1 MNRDITPD
9 VLRGFALLG
18 ILVVNIPF
26 MALQSEEGA
35 RAEWVQGFA
44 NSAAAF
50 LIFALFQG
58 KFYLIFS
65 LLFGYSSGYIIKSDR
80 ANRKRWFKRCLVLI
94 AIGILHF
101 TFLWHGDILVLYGIF
116 GIILIPFLFRTDRT
130 LKIWN
135 RIILGF
141 FSILL
146 LTAAILTY
154 LSERFGNEATE
165 LIPPSGLDQAM
176 KGGTFFEAIELRV
189 ELWRL
194 GILSGI
200 LLQGGF
206 VFATFLLGLR
216 LSRIKFLSTD
226 FDTKQNTKM
235 IRIGILIGLPIQLV
249 AACLFLRNEIS
260 SNSSEATYLLATVI
274 SFVAAPLLS
283 IGYVGYIRKLTAE
296 APKKV
301 SWIAP
306 AGKMSLTNYIA
317 QSIAAS
323 LIFGPW
329 GLGLFQKLDLW
340 LVFILAFLIWFTFTY
355 LSSLWLQKFQQG
367 PLERLLGALTQRN

>member
-1 MNRDITPD
+1 M
-9 VLRGFALLG
+9 LRGFALLG

-44 NSAAAF
+44 NSTAAF
-50 LIFALFQG
+50 LIFAIFQG

-65 LLFGYSSGYIIKSDR
+65 LLFGYSSGYIIKSDK

-94 AIGILHF
+94 AIGIIHF
-101 TFLWHGDILVLYGIF
+101 TFLWHGDILVMYGIF
-116 GIILIPFLFRTDRT
+116 GIILIPFLFRSDRT

-146 LTAAILTY
+146 LTLAILNY
-154 LSERFGNEATE
+154 LSERFGNEVTE
-165 LIPPSGLDQAM
+165 FIPPSGLDQAM
-176 KGGTFFEAIELRV
+176 KDGTFFEAIGLRV

-206 VFATFLLGLR
+206 VFAAFLLGLR

-226 FDTKQNTKM
+226 FDPKQNTRL
-235 IRIGILIGLPIQLV
+235 IRIGIMIGLPIQL
-249 AACLFLRNEIS
+249 AAAFVFIRNELS
-260 SNSSEATYLLATVI
+260 SNTSEAIYLLATII
-274 SFVAAPLLS
+274 SFVSAPLLS
-283 IGYVGYIRKLTAE
+283 VGYVGYIRKLTAVTP
-296 APKKV
+296 AKV

-340 LVFILAFLIWFTFTY
+340 LVFILAFLIWFTFIY
-355 LSSLWLQKFQQG
+355 LSRLWLQKFQQG
-367 PLERLLGALTQRN
+367 PLEALLGALTQRN